1 MLDRTTGKY
10 RFESDSKP
18 AAAPK
23 VYTLA
28 DVQERLTRVR
38 TASGH
43 GQIVVVVVNGQIVEI
58 DTTTKERP

>member
-1 MLDRTTGKY
+1 MDRAPGHY
-10 RFESDSKP
+10 NFMP
-18 AAAPK
+18 APEPKAAPK

-38 TASGH
+38 TVSGH
-43 GQIVVVVVNGQIVEI
+43 GAILIIVVNGQIVEI

>member
-1 MLDRTTGKY
+1 MERTPGKFD
-10 RFESDSKP
+10 FEPKP

-38 TASGH
+38 TVSGH
-43 GQIVVVVVNGQIVEI
+43 GELRVIVVHGQIVEI